1 MLSYREALTRATDQ
15 LSAHPDLRP
24 TALADAVT
32 LLMHSLDVDRPTL
45 IAHPE
50 RLLDREQQ
58 AEYQR
63 LIERRLRFEPIQ
75 YISGTQ
81 DFYGLALRVSPAVLI
96 PRPETELLVES
107 ALAHL
112 SHDRALRI
120 VDVGTGSGAIA
131 LALATHLPQATITA
145 VDLSLDALD
154 IAQSNIREHGLSDRI
169 RILKSDLLES
179 MENEPPFD
187 AIVSNPPYVARG
199 DAPTLHPQVRDFE
212 PHAALFAGYS
222 GLDIYRSLIPQAE
235 RLLKPGGLLAL
246 EFGFGQ
252 ADDLR
257 AMLAQWRTPTLLDDL
272 QGIPRVAL
280 AWRV

>member
-1 MLSYREALTRATDQ
+1 MLRYREALTRATDQ

-32 LLMHSLDVDRPTL
+32 LLMHSLRVDRPTL

-154 IAQSNIREHGLSDRI
+154 IAQSNIREHVLSDRI

-179 MENEPPFD
+179 MENEQPFD

-212 PHAALFAGYS
+212 PHAALFAGDS

>member
-24 TALADAVT
+24 TALADAAT

-81 DFYGLALRVSPAVLI
+81 DFYGLALQVSPAVLI

-179 MENEPPFD
+179 MENEQPFD
-187 AIVSNPPYVARG
+187 AIVSNPPYVAPG

-212 PHAALFAGYS
+212 PHAALFAGDS

-257 AMLAQWRTPTLLDDL
+257 AMLAPWRTPTLLDDL

>member
-32 LLMHSLDVDRPTL
+32 LLTHSLHVERPTL

-81 DFYGLALRVSPAVLI
+81 DFYGLALQVSPAVLI

-179 MENEPPFD
+179 MENEQPFD
-187 AIVSNPPYVARG
+187 AIVSNPPYVAPG

-212 PHAALFAGYS
+212 PHAALFAGDS

-257 AMLAQWRTPTLLDDL
+257 AMLAPWRTPTLLDDL

>member
-169 RILKSDLLES
+169 CILNSDLLES
-179 MENEPPFD
+179 MENEQPFD
-187 AIVSNPPYVARG
+187 AIVSNPPYVAPG

-212 PHAALFAGYS
+212 PHAALFAGDS

>member
-24 TALADAVT
+24 TALADAAT

-81 DFYGLALRVSPAVLI
+81 DFYGLALQVSPAVLI

-179 MENEPPFD
+179 MENEQPFD

-212 PHAALFAGYS
+212 PHAALFAGNS
-222 GLDIYRSLIPQAE
+222 GLDVYRRLIPQAK
-235 RLLKPGGLLAL
+235 RMLKPGGLLAL

-252 ADDLR
+252 ADDLL
-257 AMLAQWRTPTLLDDL
+257 AILAQWRTPTLLDDL

>member
-32 LLMHSLDVDRPTL
+32 LLMHSLRVDRPTL

-154 IAQSNIREHGLSDRI
+154 IAQSNIREHRFSDRI

-179 MENEPPFD
+179 LENEQPFD

-212 PHAALFAGYS
+212 PHAALFAGDS

-246 EFGFGQ
+246 EFGFDQ

-257 AMLAQWRTPTLLDDL
+257 AMLAHWRTPTLLDDL